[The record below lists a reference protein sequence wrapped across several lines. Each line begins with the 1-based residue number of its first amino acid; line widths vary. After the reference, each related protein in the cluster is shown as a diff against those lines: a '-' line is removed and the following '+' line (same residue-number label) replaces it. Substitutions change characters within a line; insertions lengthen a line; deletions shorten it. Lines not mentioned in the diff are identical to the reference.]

1 MNFPIKFIYNSSI
14 DKVFAVLD
22 STSGIASEAVVLYQL
37 SFSMFQKFT
46 HRVTTYRGLGLGLL
60 LAGAAA
66 LPAAAQTAYGLA
78 TIGNTTTTLNLV
90 TFNVTAPG
98 TFTSTLPITGV
109 TTGQTLVGL
118 DTRPTTGE
126 LFALGYN
133 STTSQAQLYTLNR
146 TTGAVTAVGVALT
159 LNLSANSMRIGFD
172 FNPTV
177 DRIRVTSSA
186 GTNYRLNPNNGALA
200 ATDGTLAYATTDTNA
215 GQTPQVG
222 SSAYTNS
229 YIGSTGTTLYNIDEG
244 ARRLVT
250 QIPPNDGILNTVGP
264 LGINLGTGVADLDI
278 YFNPSTGT
286 NVAYMTTA
294 VYLGGVPVQAGSAL
308 FTVNLST
315 GTATSVGAI
324 GNAGNNAIVYVSDI
338 ALAID
343 RPATLPAITGQL
355 AYALAGINLLTF
367 DTALPGTIRTA
378 VGITGVD
385 ASQTLVGLDVRP
397 ANNALYAL
405 GYNAAAATGVA
416 NSQLYSINATTGV
429 ATANS
434 AAFRL
439 ELGTGAIGFDFNPT
453 VDRIRV
459 VGANRNNYR
468 LNPIFG
474 VANPL
479 AATDG
484 VVAYTSGTAT
494 PNIGAVA
501 YTNSFAGS
509 TTTALYNY
517 DLSLNQLNTQATA
530 NPPADGQLTF
540 VGVSGIAVNAT
551 APAVD
556 LDIYSPAAGTNTAY
570 LVANTGAAA
579 NTSLY
584 TVSLT
589 TGQTTLVG
597 AIGNGIA
604 ARNIAIA
611 APTGVATGTKAAE
624 LATDLLLYPNPLVGS
639 TQVSFTLPRAA
650 RVELT
655 VTDALG
661 RTLDH
666 IDAGQLPAGPQAI
679 RWARRGQ
686 AAGVYFF
693 RLRFDGQPAGT
704 RQGVLSE

>member
-1 MNFPIKFIYNSSI
+1 
-14 DKVFAVLD
+14 
-22 STSGIASEAVVLYQL
+22 
-37 SFSMFQKFT
+37 
-46 HRVTTYRGLGLGLL
+46 
-60 LAGAAA
+60 
-66 LPAAAQTAYGLA
+66 
-78 TIGNTTTTLNLV
+78 
-90 TFNVTAPG
+90 
-98 TFTSTLPITGV
+98 
-109 TTGQTLVGL
+109 
-118 DTRPTTGE
+118 
-126 LFALGYN
+126 LGYN
-133 STTSQAQLYTLNR
+133 NTTSQAQLYTLNR

-159 LNLSANSMRIGFD
+159 LNLSANNMRIGFD

-200 ATDGTLAYATTDTNA
+200 ATDGTLVYATTDTNA

-229 YIGSTGTTLYNIDEG
+229 YIGSTATTLYNIDEG
-244 ARRLVT
+244 AGRLVT

-294 VYLGGVPVQAGSAL
+294 LYLGGTPVQAGSAL

-315 GTATSVGAI
+315 GTATSVGTI
-324 GNAGNNAIVYVSDI
+324 GNAGNNAVIYVSDI

-343 RPATLPAITGQL
+343 RNVPATVTGQL
-355 AYALAGINLLTF
+355 AYALAGTNLLTF
-367 DTALPGTIRTA
+367 DTALPGTIRTST
-378 VGITGVD
+378 GITGVD

-405 GYNAAAATGVA
+405 GYNATAAAGVA

-434 AAFRL
+434 TAFRL

-474 VANPL
+474 TASPL

-484 VVAYTSGTAT
+484 VVAYTAGTAT
-494 PNIGAVA
+494 PTIGAVA
-501 YTNSFAGS
+501 YTNSFVGT

-517 DLSLNQLNTQATA
+517 DLALNQLNTQATA

-540 VGVSGIAVNAT
+540 VGLSGITANAT

-556 LDIYSPAAGTNTAY
+556 LDIYSTGTTVNNAY
-570 LVANTGAAA
+570 LVANTGTGA

-584 TVSLT
+584 TVNLT
-589 TGQTTLVG
+589 TGQATLVG

-611 APTGVATGTKAAE
+611 APTGVVTGTKAPE
-624 LATDLLLYPNPLVGS
+624 LASDLSLYPNPLAGN
-639 TQVSFTLPRAA
+639 TQLNFTLPRAA
-650 RVELT
+650 HVELT

-661 RTLDH
+661 RAIDQV
-666 IDAGQLPAGPQAI
+666 DAGQLPAGPQAI

-704 RQGVLSE
+704 RQGVLTE